1 MVANP
6 AQLPAR
12 RSVGDRAMNIA
23 TWLLLLGA
31 VAYFVT
37 SLRAKSAARD
47 PVDAPELVGRS
58 VAGLPYGRP
67 YSLDR
72 TDSLLSVHSR
82 EGLVI
87 YVFTRAC
94 PYCTGQ
100 REHVAMLLA
109 ALERDVVLTASLDHP
124 DSVAGYWEGTALAGT
139 VPVGFHPGVA
149 AALNLNRV
157 PTIVVTDSS
166 ATILAG
172 LSGPVTNWGVR
183 EFNNYLRRV
192 RPEGRP

>member
-1 MVANP
+1 M
-6 AQLPAR
+6 
-12 RSVGDRAMNIA
+12 G
-23 TWLLLLGA
+23 
-31 VAYFVT
+31 
-37 SLRAKSAARD
+37 
-47 PVDAPELVGRS
+47 APELVGRS
-58 VAGLPYGRP
+58 VASLPYGRP

-72 TDSLLSVHSR
+72 TDSLLSVHPQ

-109 ALERDVVLTASLDHP
+109 ALKQDIVLTASLDHP

-139 VPVGFHPGVA
+139 VPVGLHPGVA

-157 PTIVVTDSS
+157 PTIVITDSS

-172 LSGPVTNWGVR
+172 LSGPVTNWGER
-183 EFNNYLRRV
+183 EFDTYVQRV
-192 RPEGRP
+192 RAKDRP